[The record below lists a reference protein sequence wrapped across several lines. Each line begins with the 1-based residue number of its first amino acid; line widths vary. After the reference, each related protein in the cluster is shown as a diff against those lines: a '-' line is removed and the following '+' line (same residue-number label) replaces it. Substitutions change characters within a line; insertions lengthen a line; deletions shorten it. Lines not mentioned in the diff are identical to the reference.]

1 MVGRC
6 HRAAAIPWR
15 GVEGGS
21 QPRSGWRS
29 TALAEPGILGES
41 QPPGP
46 LPRDICR
53 VGNAELAGDDRSL
66 LFAIELFSSAANQDS
81 SKREY
86 RGVLRSLLRHCQGE
100 GVGYCSELR
109 FPHLYSYQA
118 AIADLAPTTR
128 HHRLLLIR
136 QFLRFLEGC
145 GWCQPGLDKAIRLQ
159 PLPPHHPQPA
169 LSLEDQMRLISAATS
184 YRTRLLVSLML
195 ATGARPGE
203 LLNCD
208 LGSVKEG
215 QLQLRGKT
223 GERWLPLP
231 LPLRRELEAEVFQ
244 RQREGPQA
252 PLFRSRQG
260 RLSRRRF
267 RELLDDCSERAGIPK
282 ISPHQLRHAAC
293 ARWLRAGV
301 PLLLVS
307 KALGH
312 ARPSTTLDHYASLI
326 SKDLEE
332 GLSLDPLGR
341 ALSKGAGLADGRECP
356 IPSQIQP
363 DSSRSEV
370 RSTLGDV

>member
-1 MVGRC
+1 VG
-6 HRAAAIPWR
+6 
-15 GVEGGS
+15 E
-21 QPRSGWRS
+21 
-29 TALAEPGILGES
+29 AES
-41 QPPGP
+41 A
-46 LPRDICR
+46 R
-53 VGNAELAGDDRSL
+53 DDRSL
-66 LFAIELFSSAANQDS
+66 LFAIELFSSAANQES
-81 SKREY
+81 SKQEY
-86 RGVLRSLLRHCQGE
+86 RGVLRSLLRHCQDE
-100 GVGYCSELR
+100 GIGYCSELR

-118 AIADLAPTTR
+118 SLAHLAPTTR
-128 HHRLLLIR
+128 HHRLLLTR

-145 GWCQPGLDKAIRLQ
+145 GWCESGLEKAIRLQ

-169 LSLEDQMRLISAATS
+169 LSLEDQIGLISAAPS
-184 YRTRLLVSLML
+184 HRTWLLVSLML

-231 LPLRRELEAEVFQ
+231 SALRHELEAEREV
-244 RQREGPQA
+244 RLGEGPQA

-267 RELLDDCSERAGIPK
+267 RELLDDCSQRAGMPK

-307 KALGH
+307 QALGH

-326 SKDLEE
+326 RKDLEQ
-332 GLSLDPLGR
+332 GLTLDPLED
-341 ALSKGAGLADGRECP
+341 ALATRPSAMASAGMPR
-356 IPSQIQP
+356 
-363 DSSRSEV
+363 
-370 RSTLGDV
+370 

>member
-1 MVGRC
+1 M
-6 HRAAAIPWR
+6 
-15 GVEGGS
+15 
-21 QPRSGWRS
+21 
-29 TALAEPGILGES
+29 GE
-41 QPPGP
+41 
-46 LPRDICR
+46 
-53 VGNAELAGDDRSL
+53 AELARDDRSL
-66 LFAIELFSSAANQDS
+66 LFAIELFSSAANQES
-81 SKREY
+81 SKSEY
-86 RGVLRSLLRHCQGE
+86 RGVLRSLLRHCERE
-100 GVGYCSELR
+100 GVECCSELR

-118 AIADLAPTTR
+118 SIAYLASSTR

-145 GWCQPGLDKAIRLQ
+145 GWCEPGLDKAIRLQ

-169 LSLEDQMRLISAATS
+169 LSLEDQVRLISAAS
-184 YRTRLLVSLML
+184 SQRTRLLVSLML

-203 LLNCD
+203 LLHCD
-208 LGSVKEG
+208 LGSVKDG

-223 GERWLPLP
+223 GERWIPLP
-231 LPLRRELEAEVFQ
+231 LSLRQELEAEISE
-244 RQREGPQA
+244 RQGEGPEA

-267 RELLDDCSERAGIPK
+267 RELLDDCSQRAGIPK
-282 ISPHQLRHAAC
+282 TSPHQLRHAAC

-332 GLSLDPLGR
+332 GLALDPLEQ
-341 ALSKGAGLADGRECP
+341 ALSGSPSVAGERHSPMPTQTRSDPSGA
-356 IPSQIQP
+356 
-363 DSSRSEV
+363 EV
-370 RSTLGDV
+370 RSPSDV

>member
-1 MVGRC
+1 M
-6 HRAAAIPWR
+6 
-15 GVEGGS
+15 
-21 QPRSGWRS
+21 
-29 TALAEPGILGES
+29 GE
-41 QPPGP
+41 
-46 LPRDICR
+46 
-53 VGNAELAGDDRSL
+53 AELARDDRSL
-66 LFAIELFSSAANQDS
+66 LFAVELFSSAANQES
-81 SKREY
+81 SKSEY
-86 RGVLRSLLRHCQGE
+86 RGVLRSLLRHCEQE

-118 AIADLAPTTR
+118 SISYLALTTR

-145 GWCQPGLDKAIRLQ
+145 GWCAPGLDKAIRLQ
-159 PLPPHHPQPA
+159 PLPPHRPQPA
-169 LSLEDQMRLISAATS
+169 LSLEDQVRLISAAS
-184 YRTRLLVSLML
+184 RHRTWLLVSVML

-208 LGSVKEG
+208 LSSVRDG

-231 LPLRRELEAEVFQ
+231 LSLRQELEAEILE
-244 RQREGPQA
+244 RIGEGPQA

-267 RELLDDCSERAGIPK
+267 RELLDDCSQRAGMPK

-307 KALGH
+307 QALGH

-326 SKDLEE
+326 PRDLEQ
-332 GLSLDPLGR
+332 GLSPDPLEA
-341 ALSKGAGLADGRECP
+341 ALSQGASAADKRDSPGLEKT
-356 IPSQIQP
+356 
-363 DSSRSEV
+363 RS
-370 RSTLGDV
+370 D